1 MDGKKSWFLDPEV
14 WLRVGKVLGTL
25 QHLSKDS
32 PLFW

>member
-1 MDGKKSWFLDPEV
+1 MDGKKFWFLGLEV
-14 WLRVGKVLGTL
+14 WLRVGKVLDTL